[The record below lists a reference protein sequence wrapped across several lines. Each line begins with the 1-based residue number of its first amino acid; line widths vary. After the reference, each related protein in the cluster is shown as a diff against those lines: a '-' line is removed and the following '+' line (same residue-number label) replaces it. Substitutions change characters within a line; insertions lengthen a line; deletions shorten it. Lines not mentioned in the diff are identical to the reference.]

1 MNENLPRKRPKIFL
15 EMAKIYPGNGSGGPG
30 NMPWGPWNIPWI
42 SINAKLSLRATKNA
56 RDKVVEVICLLHR
69 IWFPDIQGNL
79 SPFLHMFP
87 GRFFWFRG
95 NSSSIWAQGFEN
107 HWPFVNWL
115 TMLEARAPRVHL
127 GNRHFRVK
135 NVLLYW
141 IYPYALMSDPVGDEG
156 QKIYQLYMP
165 SYQNRSCSV
174 CFQDV
179 YLT

>member
-87 GRFFWFRG
+87 GRFFLVQRQFQLHMSPRIREPLTFCKLINHAGSQSPMSPPWKQTFLG
-95 NSSSIWAQGFEN
+95 KKCTVILNLPIW
-107 HWPFVNWL
+107 PVNFFNYFSTVL
-115 TMLEARAPRVHL
+115 T
-127 GNRHFRVK
+127 
-135 NVLLYW
+135 
-141 IYPYALMSDPVGDEG
+141 
-156 QKIYQLYMP
+156 
-165 SYQNRSCSV
+165 
-174 CFQDV
+174 
-179 YLT
+179 